1 MDTLETEDERTRL
14 LLKPD
19 EVAHLL
25 GIGRS
30 KAYAMINANE
40 IPSIR
45 MGGSLR
51 VPLAGLK
58 AWVAEKT
65 AASQE

>member
-1 MDTLETEDERTRL
+1 MNTSTEEL
-14 LLKPD
+14 LLRPD

-25 GIGRS
+25 KIGRS
-30 KAYAMINANE
+30 KTYAMINSHE

-51 VPLAGLK
+51 VPLEDLK
-58 AWVAEKT
+58 AYI
-65 AASQE
+65 ASKKEAVNA